1 MAPDWAR
8 IRATSGNRRVLASQA
23 VPAKCR
29 FVRSSRRSDALS
41 VRARV
46 SNDADTL
53 GAGFRYPCLT
63 LAAQQLPYVGTRAIA
78 REALELF
85 GQGVKAH
92 DTVGSPVREPDL
104 VVGINPDGVGARPL
118 AGKLPAAPILGSGV
132 VDADVAGVP
141 LADPQPAFRIRPYAA
156 REIGTFSLRT
166 KGEKPQEVAGKYVVV
181 WEKDGNDWKLAA
193 DIWNEGN

>member
-78 REALELF
+78 REALELTMVSA
-85 GQGVKAH
+85 GELHVPGLDYEH
-92 DTVGSPVREPDL
+92 DGGACDL
-104 VVGINPDGVGARPL
+104 ACGR
-118 AGKLPAAPILGSGV
+118 
-132 VDADVAGVP
+132 
-141 LADPQPAFRIRPYAA
+141 
-156 REIGTFSLRT
+156 
-166 KGEKPQEVAGKYVVV
+166 
-181 WEKDGNDWKLAA
+181 
-193 DIWNEGN
+193 